1 MILQER
7 ALPETPGLSSEMLI
21 GRTTH
26 GLWCS
31 VASHG
36 SVTGTLPSNL
46 GDFSSYLRGPC
57 PSAPPRL
64 PCSLQPAPML
74 SWAWEML
81 TFSSPAQE
89 CSLHHT
95 GLSDRYAFVCVL
107 FNDHLWSPNNRWDHS
122 CSVWGG
128 TRGEPI
134 TWGKKDDFFWAGWR
148 KKVTRCHLRASRNSK
163 ADQGTEMLPRGQ
175 KGSFSLIK
183 DGTFGG
189 ECLPPPNANKPGYRV
204 PEG

>member
-7 ALPETPGLSSEMLI
+7 ALPETPGLSSEMPI
-21 GRTTH
+21 GRTAH
-26 GLWCS
+26 RLQCS

-36 SVTGTLPSNL
+36 SVAGTLPSNL

-57 PSAPPRL
+57 PAAPPVC
-64 PCSLQPAPML
+64 PVASSLRPSVLGLGNAHL
-74 SWAWEML
+74 L
-81 TFSSPAQE
+81 IPAQE
-89 CSLHHT
+89 CFLHHT
-95 GLSDRYAFVCVL
+95 GRSDRDAFVCVL
-107 FNDHLWSPNNRWDHS
+107 FNDHLWSPNNRQDHS
-122 CSVWGG
+122 CRVWGG

-134 TWGKKDDFFWAGWR
+134 KWGKKDDFFWACWR
-148 KKVTRCHLRASRNSK
+148 KRVTRCHLRAGRNSK
-163 ADQGTEMLPRGQ
+163 ADQGTETLPRGQ